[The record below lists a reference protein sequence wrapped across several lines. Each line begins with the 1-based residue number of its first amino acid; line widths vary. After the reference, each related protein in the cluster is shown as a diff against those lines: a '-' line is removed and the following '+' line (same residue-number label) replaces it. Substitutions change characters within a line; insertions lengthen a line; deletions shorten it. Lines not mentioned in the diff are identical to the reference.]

1 MLVIAAVR
9 GPSIWLVWYSNG
21 PGLAWNCHPNKEPQN
36 CWLLVVSSAGIS
48 MCTISPGIAASSVC
62 HLLVILPSVVT
73 DARPWATHPVAAPMP
88 GYRAIF
94 AHVIG

>member
-1 MLVIAAVR
+1 MFVIAAVR

-21 PGLAWNCHPNKEPQN
+21 PGLAWNCHPNNEPQN

-48 MCTISPGIAASSVC
+48 MCTISPGIAASSVGRYG
-62 HLLVILPSVVT
+62 
-73 DARPWATHPVAAPMP
+73 DAAVSRYRRPAGATHPAAARMP
-88 GYRAIF
+88 GYQAIF